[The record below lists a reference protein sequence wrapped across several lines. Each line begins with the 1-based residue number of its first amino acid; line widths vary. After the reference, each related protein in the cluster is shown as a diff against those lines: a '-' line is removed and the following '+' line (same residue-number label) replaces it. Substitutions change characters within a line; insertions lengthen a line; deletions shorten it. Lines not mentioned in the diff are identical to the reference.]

1 MLRMKWGMLC
11 WRMEPRRCDAATVNY
26 DEPPASVTRYIPH
39 RMPRLA
45 VYAALALLLAS
56 AACRHSHAT
65 PPAGEFLVL
74 AGDST
79 FWVHTGAEGIRAR
92 GSPLHLARYRGRFYE
107 VYITDDDRSYTDA
120 LIVGQQMYRRDLV
133 SDDSALVFEDTTI
146 SHIARWYGRSHPN
159 DHPLDTDEEPDAE
172 PHVSAQSE
180 LNTVAQHGQY
190 LSYEYKADLSVT
202 GSEQWHTARRGVVD
216 LRDAA
221 APTVADIFG
230 ASNGQYI
237 LRRGRTLFT
246 QARDSLRASSNSMS
260 HDAAHAIGD
269 FRFDD
274 ASFNIAEVNGEPA
287 VKFYAPGHGARAG
300 GYALPLPAIPVSA
313 PGWWQDAREG
323 LPTGGGASGIRWSHA
338 GYRIVARPSHDDSAL
353 LSMVDSTGH
362 EWRIAELP
370 ALPRRIFWVDSA
382 STDSAT
388 RHALARAFDEAAL
401 YSDDVRA
408 ASARV
413 LPRNHPDR
421 LRLAADSHVRERVV
435 PRRGRELPIR
445 SRTLP

>member
-1 MLRMKWGMLC
+1 
-11 WRMEPRRCDAATVNY
+11 
-26 DEPPASVTRYIPH
+26 
-39 RMPRLA
+39 MPRSAIYA
-45 VYAALALLLAS
+45 VLALLLAA
-56 AACRHSHAT
+56 AACRRPHEA

-79 FWVHTGAEGIRAR
+79 FWVHTGSEGIRAR
-92 GSPLHLARYRGRFYE
+92 GSPLHLARYRGRYYE

-120 LIVGQQMYRRDLV
+120 LIVGQQMYRRDLL

-146 SHIARWYGRSHPN
+146 THIARWYGRSHPG
-159 DHPLDTDEEPDAE
+159 DHPLDTDDEPDAE

-202 GSEQWHTARRGVVD
+202 GSEEWHTARRGVVD

-221 APTVADIFG
+221 APTVGDIFG
-230 ASNGQYI
+230 TSNGQYI
-237 LRRGRTLFT
+237 LRRGRTLFA
-246 QARDSLRASSNSMS
+246 QARDSLRASRDSTSR
-260 HDAAHAIGD
+260 DAARAIGD

-313 PGWWQDAREG
+313 PGWWQDARDG
-323 LPTGGGASGIRWSHA
+323 LPAGGDATGIRWSHA
-338 GYRIVARPSHDDSAL
+338 GYRVVARPTRDDSAL
-353 LSMVDSTGH
+353 LSLVDSTGH
-362 EWRIAELP
+362 EWQIAVLP

-382 STDSAT
+382 SADSAT

-401 YSDDVRA
+401 YSDEVRA
-408 ASARV
+408 ASAR
-413 LPRNHPDR
+413 LPRARPGT
-421 LRLAADSHVRERVV
+421 LRLATDSRARERVV
-435 PRRGRELPIR
+435 PRRGRKLPLRTR
-445 SRTLP
+445 SYP

>member
-1 MLRMKWGMLC
+1 
-11 WRMEPRRCDAATVNY
+11 
-26 DEPPASVTRYIPH
+26 
-39 RMPRLA
+39 MPRTAAYA
-45 VYAALALLLAS
+45 VFALLLAA
-56 AACRHSHAT
+56 AACKRPHEA

-79 FWVHTGAEGIRAR
+79 FWVHTGSEGIRAR
-92 GSPLHLARYRGRFYE
+92 GSPLHLARYRGRYYE

-120 LIVGQQMYRRDLV
+120 LIVGQQMYRRDLL

-159 DHPLDTDEEPDAE
+159 DHPLDIDDEPEAD

-202 GSEQWHTARRGVVD
+202 GSEEWHTARRGVVD
-216 LRDAA
+216 LRDAR

-230 ASNGQYI
+230 TSNGRYI
-237 LRRGRTLFT
+237 LRRGRTLFA
-246 QARDSLRASSNSMS
+246 QARDSLRASRDSSS
-260 HDAAHAIGD
+260 RDAARAIGD

-274 ASFNIAEVNGEPA
+274 ASFNIAEVDGEPA

-300 GYALPLPAIPVSA
+300 GYALPLPPIPVSA
-313 PGWWQDAREG
+313 PGWWQDARDG
-323 LPTGGGASGIRWSHA
+323 LPAAGDASGIRWLHA
-338 GYRIVARPSHDDSAL
+338 GYRVVAKSTRGDSAL
-353 LSMVDSTGH
+353 LSLEDSTGRQ
-362 EWRIAELP
+362 WRIAELP

-382 STDSAT
+382 SADSAT
-388 RHALARAFDEAAL
+388 RRALARAFDEAAL
-401 YSDDVRA
+401 YSDEVRV

-413 LPRNHPDR
+413 PRARPAR
-421 LRLAADSHVRERVV
+421 VRLAAESHVRERNG
-435 PRRGRELPIR
+435 PRRGRDLPNR
-445 SRTLP
+445 ARALP

>member
-1 MLRMKWGMLC
+1 
-11 WRMEPRRCDAATVNY
+11 
-26 DEPPASVTRYIPH
+26 
-39 RMPRLA
+39 MPRLA
-45 VYAALALLLAS
+45 LPAALALLLAG
-56 AACRHSHAT
+56 AACRHPKAI

-79 FWVHTGAEGIRAR
+79 FWVHTGVQGIRAR

-120 LIVGQQMYRRDLV
+120 LIIGQQMYRRDLL

-146 SHIARWYGRSHPN
+146 THIARWYGRAHPS
-159 DHPLDTDEEPDAE
+159 DHPLDTDDEPDAE

-190 LSYEYKADLSVT
+190 LSYEYKAALSVT
-202 GSEQWHTARRGVVD
+202 GSEEWHTARRGVVD
-216 LRDAA
+216 LRDAV

-237 LRRGRTLFT
+237 LRRGRALFA
-246 QARDSLRASSNSMS
+246 QARDSLRAT
-260 HDAAHAIGD
+260 HDSLSREAARAIAD

-287 VKFYAPGHGARAG
+287 VKFYAPGYGARAG

-313 PGWWQDAREG
+313 PGWWEDARDG
-323 LPTGGGASGIRWSHA
+323 LPAAGNTPEIKWAHA
-338 GYRIVARPSHDDSAL
+338 GYRVIARPTHDSTSLLTLVDSA
-353 LSMVDSTGH
+353 GH

-370 ALPRRIFWVDSA
+370 ALPRRIFWVDGASA
-382 STDSAT
+382 DSAT
-388 RHALARAFDEAAL
+388 RRALARAFDEAAL

-408 ASARV
+408 ASLRS
-413 LPRNHPDR
+413 PRPR
-421 LRLAADSHVRERVV
+421 LGPLRLASDSRSRPHVIA
-435 PRRGRELPIR
+435 RRGRRLPL
-445 SRTLP
+445 RTRTHG

>member
-1 MLRMKWGMLC
+1 MK
-11 WRMEPRRCDAATVNY
+11 PRRCGTATVNY
-26 DEPPASVTRYIPH
+26 DDPPASVTGYIPH
-39 RMPRLA
+39 RMPRSA
-45 VYAALALLLAS
+45 AYAAFALLLAS
-56 AACRHSHAT
+56 SACRRPHEA

-79 FWVHTGAEGIRAR
+79 FWVHTGAEGIHAR
-92 GSPLHLARYRGRFYE
+92 GSPLHLARYHGRYYE

-120 LIVGQQMYRRDLV
+120 LIVGQQMYRRDLL

-159 DHPLDTDEEPDAE
+159 DHPLDVDDEPEAD

-180 LNTVAQHGQY
+180 LNTVAQHAQY

-202 GSEQWHTARRGVVD
+202 GSEEWHTARRGVVD
-216 LRDAA
+216 LRDAR
-221 APTVADIFG
+221 APSVADIFG
-230 ASNGQYI
+230 SSNGQYI
-237 LRRGRTLFT
+237 LRRGRTLFA
-246 QARDSLRASSNSMS
+246 QARDSLRATRDSSSR
-260 HDAAHAIGD
+260 DAARAIGD

-300 GYALPLPAIPVSA
+300 GYALPLPPIPVSA
-313 PGWWQDAREG
+313 PGWWQDARDG
-323 LPTGGGASGIRWSHA
+323 LPAAGGPSGIKWLHA
-338 GYRIVARPSHDDSAL
+338 GYRVVARPTRGDSAL
-353 LSMVDSTGH
+353 LSLEDSTGRR
-362 EWRIAELP
+362 WRIAELP

-382 STDSAT
+382 SADSAT
-388 RHALARAFDEAAL
+388 RRALARAFDEAAL
-401 YSDDVRA
+401 YSDEVRV

-413 LPRNHPDR
+413 PRAWRVRIRMVAN
-421 LRLAADSHVRERVV
+421 SHARERIA

-445 SRTLP
+445 VRALK

>member
-1 MLRMKWGMLC
+1 
-11 WRMEPRRCDAATVNY
+11 
-26 DEPPASVTRYIPH
+26 
-39 RMPRLA
+39 MPRLA
-45 VYAALALLLAS
+45 VSAALALLLVS
-56 AACRHSHAT
+56 VACRHPRAS
-65 PPAGEFLVL
+65 PPAAEFLVL

-79 FWVHTGAEGIRAR
+79 FWVHTGAEGVRAR

-107 VYITDDDRSYTDA
+107 VYITDDDRSYSDA
-120 LIVGQQMYRRDLV
+120 LIVGQQMYRRDLL

-146 SHIARWYGRSHPN
+146 THIARWYGRSHPN
-159 DHPLDTDEEPDAE
+159 DHPLDTDDEPDAE

-180 LNTVAQHGQY
+180 LNTIAQHGQY

-202 GSEQWHTARRGVVD
+202 GSEEWHIARRGVVD

-237 LRRGRTLFT
+237 LRRGRTLFA
-246 QARDSLRASSNSMS
+246 QARDSLRASYDATSR
-260 HDAAHAIGD
+260 DAASAIGD

-274 ASFNIAEVNGEPA
+274 ASFNIDEVNGEPA

-300 GYALPLPAIPVSA
+300 GYALPLPPIPVSA
-313 PGWWQDAREG
+313 PGWWEDARDG
-323 LPTGGGASGIRWSHA
+323 LPAGGDASGIRWSHA
-338 GYRIVARPSHDDSAL
+338 GYRIVARPSRDDSAL
-353 LSMVDSTGH
+353 LSIVDSKGH
-362 EWRIAELP
+362 EWKIAELP

-382 STDSAT
+382 SADSAT

-408 ASARV
+408 ASAQV
-413 LPRNHPDR
+413 PPRAHPRR
-421 LRLAADSHVRERVV
+421 LRLAADAHAKVRIP
-435 PRRGRELPIR
+435 PRRGRANSIR
-445 SRTLP
+445 TRTFP

>member
-1 MLRMKWGMLC
+1 
-11 WRMEPRRCDAATVNY
+11 
-26 DEPPASVTRYIPH
+26 
-39 RMPRLA
+39 MPRLA
-45 VYAALALLLAS
+45 VSAALALLLAS
-56 AACRHSHAT
+56 AACRHPHAS

-120 LIVGQQMYRRDLV
+120 LIVGQQMYRRDLL

-146 SHIARWYGRSHPN
+146 THIARWYGRSHPN
-159 DHPLDTDEEPDAE
+159 DHPLDTDDEPDAE

-180 LNTVAQHGQY
+180 LNTIAQHGQY

-202 GSEQWHTARRGVVD
+202 GSEEWHIARRGVVD

-237 LRRGRTLFT
+237 LRRGRTLFA
-246 QARDSLRASSNSMS
+246 QARDSLRATSDAMS
-260 HDAAHAIGD
+260 RDAARAIGD

-274 ASFNIAEVNGEPA
+274 ASFNIDEVNGEPA

-313 PGWWQDAREG
+313 PGWWEDARDG
-323 LPTGGGASGIRWSHA
+323 LPAAGDGSGIRWSHK
-338 GYRIVARPSHDDSAL
+338 GYRVVARPSHDDSAL
-353 LSMVDSTGH
+353 LSIVDSSGH

-382 STDSAT
+382 STDGAT
-388 RHALARAFDEAAL
+388 RRALARAFDEAAL
-401 YSDDVRA
+401 YSDEVRA
-408 ASARV
+408 ASMH
-413 LPRNHPDR
+413 LSPRIRPSRIHLVSESR
-421 LRLAADSHVRERVV
+421 ARERVV

-445 SRTLP
+445 TRTLP